1 MRRPLRLILGVLVIL
16 LLPLAATQLPPVR
29 AGFLA
34 VIALMRGGGASG
46 VALYVGV
53 YAVGAVI
60 TAPFALLS
68 GMAGYA
74 YGPVRGLLLASPANL
89 LAATTAFLIGR
100 FALRARIARWAE
112 HLPRWHAV
120 QDAVAAQPLRVA
132 VLLRLTPFA
141 PQNLFSY
148 ALSLT
153 RVRLGT
159 FMLATWVGL
168 FPVTCFHV
176 YVGSLVR
183 DAAELLDGK
192 RPPLGPWGWAA
203 TAAGLVMTAGAMALM
218 ARMARRALAKSGVL
232 LGEAGAP

>member
-1 MRRPLRLILGVLVIL
+1 MRRRLRLVAGALLVL

-29 AGFLA
+29 AALIA
-34 VIALMRGGGASG
+34 LLALMRGGGAAG
-46 VALYVGV
+46 VAAYLGV
-53 YAVGAVI
+53 YALGAVV

-74 YGPVRGLLLASPANL
+74 YGPVRGLLIASPANL
-89 LAATTAFLIGR
+89 LASTTAFLLGR

-112 HLPRWHAV
+112 RTPRWHAV
-120 QDAVAAQPLRVA
+120 QDAVAAQPFRIA
-132 VLLRLTPFA
+132 VLLRLTPLA
-141 PQNLFSY
+141 PQNLFGY

-153 RVRLGT
+153 RVRLRT
-159 FMLATWVGL
+159 FMLATWLGL

-183 DAAELLDGK
+183 DASELLDGK

-203 TAAGLVMTAGAMALM
+203 SAAGLVMTAGAIALM
-218 ARMARRALAKSGVL
+218 ARLARRALAKSGVL
-232 LGEAGAP
+232 LGEGGAP